1 MLKQDGGRQALTN
14 RLEKARENRVQDQS
28 VGVTAAM
35 TTHQPS
41 GIASIFSESQRQEVL
56 DLMKTA
62 ISDVA
67 EAAASRAITS
77 FQEMQAQQ
85 SNPTISCETETTREV
100 NMASR
105 EDLVMAPN
113 DFLQQPQPPQQ
124 QQQPQ
129 QRLSNEVLAPTQ
141 AGPSSQ
147 GQADNTTTA
156 IVQALQ
162 LSLDAISRA
171 LHNIGS
177 HLPGSQPTTAA
188 TLPGN
193 NVGLSSPPPGFSGAP
208 EVPPPP
214 PSSYRKF

>member
-1 MLKQDGGRQALTN
+1 MQKSWTQALTN
-14 RLEKARENRVQDQS
+14 QLEKARENHVQDQS
-28 VGVTAAM
+28 VGVTAA
-35 TTHQPS
+35 TTSHQPS
-41 GIASIFSESQRQEVL
+41 GIVSTFSESQRQEVL

-62 ISDVA
+62 ISNVA

-77 FQEMQAQQ
+77 FQQLQAQQ
-85 SNPTISCETETTREV
+85 SNPTISWETETTREV

-129 QRLSNEVLAPTQ
+129 QSLSTAVLVPTQ
-141 AGPSSQ
+141 AGPTSSSQ

-162 LSLDAISRA
+162 PSLDAIS
-171 LHNIGS
+171 
-177 HLPGSQPTTAA
+177 
-188 TLPGN
+188 
-193 NVGLSSPPPGFSGAP
+193 
-208 EVPPPP
+208 
-214 PSSYRKF
+214 